1 MGIQDILTNEVAS
14 PPVVYHKLKDAV
26 RDPES
31 TFQNFA
37 DVIRTDSGLASRLLR
52 IVNSSFYGLSTSV
65 DSVTHVFNIFG
76 VDQLGDFAP
85 ATVVM
90 SKFKKIL

>member
-14 PPVVYHKLKDAV
+14 PPVVYHKLKDAI

-37 DVIRTDSGLASRLLR
+37 DVIRTDSG
-52 IVNSSFYGLSTSV
+52 
-65 DSVTHVFNIFG
+65 
-76 VDQLGDFAP
+76 
-85 ATVVM
+85 
-90 SKFKKIL
+90 